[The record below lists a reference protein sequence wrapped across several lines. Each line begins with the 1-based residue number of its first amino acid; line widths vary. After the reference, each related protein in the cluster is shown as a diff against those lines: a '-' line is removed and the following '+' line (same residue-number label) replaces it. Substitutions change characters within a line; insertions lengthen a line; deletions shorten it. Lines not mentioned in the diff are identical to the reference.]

1 MGQFGN
7 QPDFATNDIKEVA
20 PDNNINQSTFLDS
33 SIVYIGDNTT
43 NGTTGCMVVIPA
55 GTVGPNVIT
64 GFTSPG
70 YAGSGGTGY
79 EDARFNIDTAGGS
92 GTGLTVN
99 FTAVDGVVQTV
110 AVNTAG
116 TGYLNGDLITIT
128 PQGGDPGC
136 DCATFR
142 IQATTGLPTAAQ
154 SIAFYGLQAGGF
166 LPVTVDYVLATNAVG
181 TGNTTDVSKLIAAR

>member
-33 SIVYIGDNTT
+33 SIIYIGDNATVG
-43 NGTTGCMVVIPA
+43 NTGCMVVIPA
-55 GTVGPNVIT
+55 GTVGPSVVT
-64 GFTSPG
+64 ALSSPG
-70 YAGSGGTGY
+70 YAGSRGTGY
-79 EDARFNIDTAGGS
+79 GDGTNSAGVYILGDD
-92 GTGLTVN
+92 GTIADGLEVDFTSVNGQVISVTV
-99 FTAVDGVVQTV
+99 TQ
-110 AVNTAG
+110 AG
-116 TGYLNGDLITIT
+116 TGYANGDLVFLDD
-128 PQGGDPGC
+128 GDENAVFRVVAAPGP
-136 DCATFR
+136 
-142 IQATTGLPTAAQ
+142 PTATQ